1 MVTVPNSLS
10 QSNSSK
16 DTSRALY
23 NSELMAKQAEV
34 ERWELNA
41 KVMVNMETV
50 PIHGRDKLP
59 AALQLL

>member
-1 MVTVPNSLS
+1 
-10 QSNSSK
+10 
-16 DTSRALY
+16 
-23 NSELMAKQAEV
+23 MAKQAKV

-41 KVMVNMETV
+41 RVMVNMETV